1 MTRPPGEQNAEED
14 PAVEIASSLNAFGV
28 WKEGDGKE
36 ETPANPEKDHSAT
49 SPRVGWLPSP
59 VRVEACI
66 KRDVSESGGNAG
78 HISKGSA
85 STGQACPSNHA
96 ERKDTTKPK
105 ICRDKS
111 TTSLGTSAFETCL
124 ENGVRIVKG
133 EIHNVLSIMRLNRRY
148 NSSTRFLR
156 EIPATAESPLVRGL
170 KALHES
176 LAAYTDL
183 KDFDTMVWLRPFL
196 DVIESAETS
205 GPITGVALSS
215 LSKFLLYGFIH
226 PNSPRV
232 AEAVNTIAHVVTR
245 CRFERTDHS
254 GDEVVLMRILQ
265 VRYTSIIC
273 M

>member
-1 MTRPPGEQNAEED
+1 M
-14 PAVEIASSLNAFGV
+14 
-28 WKEGDGKE
+28 
-36 ETPANPEKDHSAT
+36 
-49 SPRVGWLPSP
+49 
-59 VRVEACI
+59 
-66 KRDVSESGGNAG
+66 NAG
-78 HISKGSA
+78 GKDSA
-85 STGQACPSNHA
+85 
-96 ERKDTTKPK
+96 KPK
-105 ICRDKS
+105 ITRDRS
-111 TTSLGTSAFETCL
+111 TTSLGTSAFESCL

-170 KALHES
+170 KVLHES
-176 LAAYTDL
+176 LASYTDL
-183 KDFDTMVWLRPFL
+183 KDFDTMLWLRPFL

-265 VRYTSIIC
+265 VRAQTTSWLAVPSVGPLR
-273 M
+273 